1 VKKQSAAELE
11 PVQAASTSGWLSPAQ
26 AAAFLM
32 STFGRRIAVRSVQTW
47 CHRSRNP
54 LRHVVLGGRLLI
66 HRQDLLAWVG
76 RGGATIAETWPADE
90 TALRDE
96 G

>member
-1 VKKQSAAELE
+1 MLAPSA
-11 PVQAASTSGWLSPAQ
+11 SGWLSPAQ
-26 AAAFLM
+26 AAALLT

-54 LRHVVLGGRLLI
+54 LRHVALGGRLLI

-76 RGGATIAETWPADE
+76 CTPTTVTEMPPGRGATSQ
-90 TALRDE
+90 
-96 G
+96 